1 MPLIFWNSIPVLVT
15 DDNQIAEV
23 KKWIEG
29 SFHELKDIFRII
41 SWKEIKEYYEE
52 KRRIKELETK
62 LKLV

>member
-1 MPLIFWNSIPVLVT
+1 MIFWNSIPVLVT